1 MLKVKAIKSFIG
13 VVSMNVGD
21 VRYIQS
27 DEVAKDLVK
36 AGYVVAV
43 DEKPEAKP
51 KAKPEDK
58 KTPAKK
64 GSTTKKPTTS
74 KKTKK

>member
-21 VRYIQS
+21 VRDIQS

-51 KAKPEDK
+51 KAKPESIGDK
-58 KTPAKK
+58 GYRETY
-64 GSTTKKPTTS
+64 T
-74 KKTKK
+74 